1 MDINE
6 LMITTGSVRCDRL
19 FFLELLTESLR
30 DKMTQIPLKYY
41 RKKKKSQVSVS
52 VLTPAIQATQGA
64 EIRRIAFQSQPG
76 QIVPETLSRKK
87 PFTEKGWWSGSRCR
101 P

>member
-30 DKMTQIPLKYY
+30 DKMTQIPLKYS
-41 RKKKKSQVSVS
+41 RKKKKKPGFSV
-52 VLTPAIQATQGA
+52 GA
-64 EIRRIAFQSQPG
+64 HTCNPG
-76 QIVPETLSRKK
+76 Y
-87 PFTEKGWWSGSRCR
+87 SGSRDQEDCVSK
-101 P
+101 PAWTNSS